1 MRGLTSK
8 QAEKLLEQYGENV
21 MESKKGNGP
30 IKIFADS
37 SRT

>member
-21 MESKKGNGP
+21 MESKKRERS
-30 IKIFADS
+30 D
-37 SRT
+37 

>member
-21 MESKKGNGP
+21 MESKKGTVRL
-30 IKIFADS
+30 KYLQDS